1 MEHHPLPRAHSAT
14 DPAAG
19 VCEVRPGVLTVADVR
34 GGTTS
39 TVTSPSMAGKGRT
52 TSEGGE
58 GREGRGCAVAVSVAE
73 LL

>member
-1 MEHHPLPRAHSAT
+1 M
-14 DPAAG
+14 
-19 VCEVRPGVLTVADVR
+19 RPGVLTVADVR